1 MSQKSGLS
9 GLARLSPRER
19 QVYEI
24 RQTEIQQK
32 DRKPKSWAEIA
43 QAIGIAVKTAEI
55 HYAHAREKLTPQEPA
70 RRLSLKERL
79 ALDVGLKP

>member
-1 MSQKSGLS
+1 MIQKSVLP

-55 HYAHAREKLTPQEPA
+55 HYAHACEKLTPQEPV
-70 RRLSLKERL
+70 RRLSLKKN
-79 ALDVGLKP
+79 V